1 MSTTEIAWTF
11 IAICAVILTI
21 IAVFWAFGA
30 IPA

>member
-1 MSTTEIAWTF
+1 MNPNVSPIVL
-11 IAICAVILTI
+11 AICAVILTV